1 MEKINFEDLPSTKT
15 PYNAQTFNTLQSNI
29 ESAINEISKSIKNEL
44 FPVGS
49 MFLTV
54 SNINPSSF
62 LGGTWQGFGGG
73 RCLVGVNSSETEFNT
88 PLKTGGSKNHNHT
101 LNDGYAKISAWGG
114 QGGGIAME
122 SSNKTSIIN
131 TTAGWSLG
139 SPSASQHGNTVTAL
153 GGNTD
158 STTNLQPYITV
169 YFWRRTA

>member
-1 MEKINFEDLPSTKT
+1 MEKINFQDLPSTDT
-15 PYNAQTFNTLQSNI
+15 PIDSTNLNLLQTNVET
-29 ESAINEISKSIKNEL
+29 EINSIASKL

-49 MFLTV
+49 IYTSV
-54 SNINPSSF
+54 NNTNPSSF
-62 LGGTWQGFGGG
+62 LGGTWELFGEGMT
-73 RCLVGVNSSETEFNT
+73 LVGVDKSQTEFNSA
-88 PLKTGGSKNHNHT
+88 LKTGGSKNHNHT

-169 YFWRRTA
+169 YFWRRVS

>member
-1 MEKINFEDLPSTKT
+1 MEKINFEDLPSKDVPIDST
-15 PYNAQTFNTLQSNI
+15 NLNLLQTNVEN
-29 ESAINEISKSIKNEL
+29 AINDLPQKI

-49 MFLTV
+49 IYISVT
-54 SNINPSSF
+54 NTNPSSF
-62 LGGTWQGFGGG
+62 LGGTWEAFGAG
-73 RCLVGVNSSETEFNT
+73 RTLVGVDTSQSEFNT
-88 PLKTGGSKNHNHT
+88 VQKTGGSKNHNHT

-169 YFWRRTA
+169 YFWRRVS